1 MLHSKIIKQII
12 NKCIANHEEVGA
24 AFVLTKDKKEVL
36 KYSAGMADKEHGVL
50 MNETTICRAFSCSKV
65 ATAIAAMI
73 LMERGQLD
81 INWDLERILPEFANP
96 FYIRNGE
103 KIPSSRSIKIR
114 DLLNMTS
121 GIPYPGDC
129 SEGIEETQKVWSDL
143 DSSIKEG
150 KSLTTLDFARAIG
163 KCPIAFD
170 AGAQWMYGA
179 SADVL
184 GAVIE
189 VISGKRLGV
198 FMEKNIFQPLG
209 MRDTAFFVPKE
220 KEDRLSV
227 LYENG
232 EGTKIFEG
240 SNLCIYDIDTPPA
253 FESGGAGLFSTA
265 ADYAKLGAMLAN
277 GGESNGNRILGRK
290 TIEFMA
296 TNGLTGHQ
304 KSTLNW
310 DSTLGYGYANLVRM
324 VEDKNKA
331 GTLASC
337 GSFGW
342 DGWTGTY
349 LLCDPVERISV
360 TLFVQRCG
368 AGTTQLSRNLVNAVY
383 ALDFTPTT

>member
-1 MLHSKIIKQII
+1 MFNRKIIQELID
-12 NKCIANHEEVGA
+12 NCIDNQEEVGA
-24 AFVLTKDKKEVL
+24 AFVLTKDGKEVL
-36 KYSAGMADKEHGVL
+36 KCSGGMADREQGIL

-65 ATAIAAMI
+65 ATAIGAMI

-81 INWDLERILPEFANP
+81 ISWDLERILPEFANP
-96 FYIRNGE
+96 YYIRNGE

-143 DSSIKEG
+143 DTSIKEG
-150 KSLTTLDFARAIG
+150 RSITTLHFARAIG

-189 VISGKRLGV
+189 VISGKRLGE
-198 FMEKNIFQPLG
+198 FMEENIFQPLG
-209 MRDTAFFVPKE
+209 MSDTAFFVPKE
-220 KEDRLSV
+220 KKDRLSV
-227 LYENG
+227 LYEINE
-232 EGTKIFEG
+232 EGTKIFTG
-240 SNLCIYDIDTPPA
+240 SNLCIYDIGTPPA

-265 ADYAKLGAMLAN
+265 ADYAKLGAMLSN
-277 GGESNGNRILGRK
+277 GGEFNGKRVLGRK
-290 TIEFMA
+290 TIEFMR
-296 TNGLTGHQ
+296 TNGLTGQQ
-304 KSTLNW
+304 KSTFNW

-324 VEDKNKA
+324 VEDRNKA

-349 LLCDPVERISV
+349 LLCDPVERVSV

-368 AGTTQLSRNLVNAVY
+368 AGTTQLSRNLVNAVF
-383 ALDFTPTT
+383 AATT